1 MDEFE
6 QLYRENAPLVYG
18 YLLRL
23 TGDPGEAEELLQETF
38 VRALIRLDGFRGD
51 CRLSSWL
58 CQIGKNLYLDA
69 RRRQS
74 RQLPL
79 EGAVD
84 GAAAEDP
91 ALLRQEEREE
101 TEAIF
106 RQVERLAE
114 PGRTVFALH
123 ALQGLSLAEISRR
136 YRRSESWAR
145 VLYYRAKRRI
155 IAAMKEDGLDGL

>member
-1 MDEFE
+1 M
-6 QLYRENAPLVYG
+6 
-18 YLLRL
+18 
-23 TGDPGEAEELLQETF
+23 
-38 VRALIRLDGFRGD
+38 
-51 CRLSSWL
+51 
-58 CQIGKNLYLDA
+58 
-69 RRRQS
+69 
-74 RQLPL
+74 
-79 EGAVD
+79 D

-101 TEAIF
+101 AEAIF

-145 VLYYRAKRRI
+145 VLYYRAKDVYKRQLLYKSNGFPDKWKGSLI
-155 IAAMKEDGLDGL
+155 PSPQTTPWSSAPGGIFAA